1 MNNGSGHYRILA
13 FDLAHYLLLWQDP
26 SVKELAEQIAKDPSF
41 TNFAE
46 QLQQVRQDGS
56 MPQQVDYQK
65 YMSAFQQVMQNPQF
79 VTMAKKLGSAV
90 MQVDPEGKL
99 VKDHWRSRCRFTPT
113 IYKLVYAYVDVDY
126 VVSIAFLESPSMRRL
141 TWMLGQ

>member
-1 MNNGSGHYRILA
+1 MDDTCLIVVGFSFFDEEWKLPLQNLA

-41 TNFAE
+41 TNFAQ

-56 MPQQVDYQK
+56 VAQQVDYQK

-90 MQVDPEGKL
+90 MQVDPGGN
-99 VKDHWRSRCRFTPT
+99 
-113 IYKLVYAYVDVDY
+113 VDVDSHHP
-126 VVSIAFLESPSMRRL
+126 SINHL
-141 TWMLGQ
+141 

>member
-1 MNNGSGHYRILA
+1 M
-13 FDLAHYLLLWQDP
+13 
-26 SVKELAEQIAKDPSF
+26 KELAEKIAKDPSF
-41 TNFAE
+41 TNFAQ

-65 YMSAFQQVMQNPQF
+65 YMGAFQQVMQNPQF

-99 VKDHWRSRCRFTPT
+99 MKDHWRNRCRFTPP
-113 IYKLVYAYVDVDY
+113 KHQP
-126 VVSIAFLESPSMRRL
+126 SIN
-141 TWMLGQ
+141 